1 MSAGKLVSPA
11 KQRNTDS
18 SMKRRKVADED
29 EAIQSTLS
37 QTQPV
42 IKNVVQ
48 KKNAL
53 DFNFLF
59 SEMMLDEKEQNL
71 SSRAENKPFH
81 SFQKTKH
88 LNIKDLQSKSKH
100 IVHNKVSDKL
110 SRRDVH
116 YYDLYAL
123 QDPAEDYHL
132 MREEGYP
139 HTKHDAKIKEL
150 YGDLA
155 YPDFN

>member
-59 SEMMLDEKEQNL
+59 SEMMLDEKE
-71 SSRAENKPFH
+71 
-81 SFQKTKH
+81 
-88 LNIKDLQSKSKH
+88 
-100 IVHNKVSDKL
+100 
-110 SRRDVH
+110 
-116 YYDLYAL
+116 
-123 QDPAEDYHL
+123 
-132 MREEGYP
+132 
-139 HTKHDAKIKEL
+139 
-150 YGDLA
+150 
-155 YPDFN
+155 

>member
-11 KQRNTDS
+11 KQCNTDS

-59 SEMMLDEKEQNL
+59 SEMMLDEKE
-71 SSRAENKPFH
+71 
-81 SFQKTKH
+81 
-88 LNIKDLQSKSKH
+88 
-100 IVHNKVSDKL
+100 
-110 SRRDVH
+110 
-116 YYDLYAL
+116 
-123 QDPAEDYHL
+123 
-132 MREEGYP
+132 
-139 HTKHDAKIKEL
+139 
-150 YGDLA
+150 
-155 YPDFN
+155 